1 MTAAGVLELLREC
14 SRDEVAFGTLVELFG
29 RHAQVDPGQRSST
42 GPGFDLE
49 LFLHQSVDVFVAY
62 DPDLRYTGINQL
74 GATLLGKTPD
84 QVIGRTNSDLIGP
97 GAATIDPYVKQC
109 FTTESKVFV
118 VHEIPTSSGPRLY
131 DTVYT
136 PVIDATGAATRV
148 VGICRDVTE
157 HRLHLQQLERTLAS
171 QASTLEQLSTPLLH
185 IHTGILLMPL
195 IGAIDDPRTQQ
206 MTGVLL
212 EGIVGY
218 RAHTAILDITGVA
231 KVDHRVAN
239 ALVAVA
245 RAARLLGARV
255 ILTGIRPD
263 GARTFVELGA
273 DLGGVATYGSLL
285 QGFASVLRE

>member
-1 MTAAGVLELLREC
+1 
-14 SRDEVAFGTLVELFG
+14 
-29 RHAQVDPGQRSST
+29 
-42 GPGFDLE
+42 
-49 LFLHQSVDVFVAY
+49 
-62 DPDLRYTGINQL
+62 
-74 GATLLGKTPD
+74 
-84 QVIGRTNSDLIGP
+84 
-97 GAATIDPYVKQC
+97 
-109 FTTESKVFV
+109 
-118 VHEIPTSSGPRLY
+118 
-131 DTVYT
+131 
-136 PVIDATGAATRV
+136 
-148 VGICRDVTE
+148 
-157 HRLHLQQLERTLAS
+157 
-171 QASTLEQLSTPLLH
+171 
-185 IHTGILLMPL
+185 
-195 IGAIDDPRTQQ
+195 